1 MTRDEFFTALQNGA
15 KWDIGVSINRTNPVP
30 IDSKSVFQTYEL
42 LETYAETDPTAHPG
56 QIVAVVGVSEVSAY
70 LINSTGSGAVI
81 QKLAAS
87 SASGDIEQD
96 VIQLQTQVANIING
110 TQVVARATGDASGNN
125 IKETYATKAVATT
138 STAGLM
144 SATDKTKLDGI
155 AEGAQVNV
163 IEGVAIQTTTD
174 GGYTDLQIVAK
185 KAQLDLSTYAT
196 KADLVSIPKFGIEVV
211 ASLPTQDISTTTIYL
226 VAQEDGASGQDI
238 YDEYIYVNSKWELI
252 GNTDIDLSA
261 YSTTV
266 QMNAAIQAAIQAL
279 DFTELAV
286 GATKTIGAIS
296 QTDGVLT
303 ATAVNIAVP
312 HTAITDWDAELAQ
325 KQDAI
330 DVEGEGFLKKTS
342 TGFEVD
348 TSTYTTQTQ
357 VEGLI
362 ETEITALDL
371 ANTYLGIGAKAV
383 AAATA
388 DKVANAITIGG
399 QTYDGSQEGIV
410 ITAATLG
417 ALTAVPQ
424 ATAEALGG
432 IKVGYTTSGNN
443 VAVQLDDGGKAYVA
457 VPTATAYTAGD
468 GLNLA
473 GTEFSIAENG
483 VVTTMIS
490 DGAVTDAKITAVNVN
505 KLEQTA
511 GDTLILNGGTASQ

>member
-56 QIVAVVGVSEVSAY
+56 QIVAVVGVSEVAAY
-70 LINSTGSGAVI
+70 LITSTGEGAVI

-96 VIQLQTQVANIING
+96 VLQLQTQVANIISG
-110 TQVVARATGDASGNN
+110 TQVVARAIGDASGNN
-125 IKETYATKAVATT
+125 IEETYATKAVATT
-138 STAGLM
+138 STDGLM
-144 SATDKTKLDGI
+144 SAADKTKLEGI
-155 AEGAQVNV
+155 AAGAQVNV
-163 IEGVAIQTTTD
+163 IEGVAIQTTAD

-185 KAQLDLSTYAT
+185 KAQLDLSNYAT
-196 KADLVSIPKFGIEVV
+196 KADLTSIPKFSIEVV
-211 ASLPTQDISTTTIYL
+211 AELPTQDISTTTIYL
-226 VAQEDGASGQDI
+226 KLQETEDQEGQDI
-238 YDEYIYVNSKWELI
+238 YDEYIYVNNKWEVI

-266 QMNAAIQAAIQAL
+266 QMNAAIQAAVQAL
-279 DFTELAV
+279 DFTELTV
-286 GATKTIGAIS
+286 GATKTLGTIS

-303 ATAVNIAVP
+303 ATAVNIAIP

-348 TSTYTTQTQ
+348 TNTYTTQTQ

-388 DKVANAITIGG
+388 DKVVNKLTVGSKEF
-399 QTYDGSQEGIV
+399 DGSAEV
-410 ITAATLG
+410 TVTATDLG

-457 VPTATAYTAGD
+457 VPAATAYTAGS

-490 DGAVTDAKITAVNVN
+490 DGAVTDAKIAAVNVN
-505 KLEQTA
+505 KLEQSE
-511 GDTLILNGGTASQ
+511 GDTLILNGGTAS

>member
-56 QIVAVVGVSEVSAY
+56 QIVAVVDVSEVSAY
-70 LINSTGSGAVI
+70 LINSTGEGAVI

-110 TQVVARATGDASGNN
+110 TQVVAKATGDASGNN
-125 IKETYATKAVATT
+125 IEETYATKAVATT

-144 SATDKTKLDGI
+144 SATDKTKLDGV
-155 AEGAQVNV
+155 AAGAQVNV
-163 IEGVAIQTTTD
+163 IEGVAIQTTAD

-185 KAQLDLSTYAT
+185 KAQLDLSNYAT
-196 KADLVSIPKFGIEVV
+196 KADLVSIPKFSIEVV
-211 ASLPTQDISTTTIYL
+211 EELPTQDISTTTIYF
-226 VAQEDGASGQDI
+226 VAQEGEPSGQDI
-238 YDEYIYVNSKWELI
+238 YDEYIYVNGKWELI

-286 GATKTIGAIS
+286 GATKTIGTIS

-303 ATAVNIAVP
+303 ATAVDIAIP

-325 KQDAI
+325 KQDVI

-383 AAATA
+383 SAATA
-388 DKVANAITIGG
+388 DKVANKLTIGSKEF
-399 QTYDGSQEGIV
+399 DGSAEV
-410 ITAATLG
+410 TVTATDLG
-417 ALTAVPQ
+417 ALTAIPQ
-424 ATAEALGG
+424 ATAKALGG

-443 VAVQLDDGGKAYVA
+443 VAVQLDDNGKAYVA
-457 VPTATAYTAGD
+457 VPAATAYTAGS

-483 VVTTMIS
+483 VVTNMIS
-490 DGAVTDAKITAVNVN
+490 DGAVTDAKIAAVNVN

-511 GDTLILNGGTASQ
+511 GDTLILNGGTAS

>member
-70 LINSTGSGAVI
+70 LINSTGTGAVI

-96 VIQLQTQVANIING
+96 VLQLQTQVANIING

-185 KAQLDLSTYAT
+185 KAQLDLSNYAT
-196 KADLVSIPKFGIEVV
+196 KTDLVSIPKFGIEVV
-211 ASLPTQDISTTTIYL
+211 AELPTQDISTTTIYL

-238 YDEYIYVNSKWELI
+238 YDEYIYVNNKWELI

-279 DFTELAV
+279 DFTELTV
-286 GATKTIGAIS
+286 GATKTIGTIS
-296 QTDGVLT
+296 QIDGVLT
-303 ATAVNIAVP
+303 ATAVGIAIP

-325 KQDAI
+325 KQDVI

-468 GLNLA
+468 GLALA

-511 GDTLILNGGTASQ
+511 GDTLILNGGTAS

>member
-30 IDSKSVFQTYEL
+30 IDSKSVFQTYEA

-56 QIVAVVGVSEVSAY
+56 QIVAVVDVSEVSAY
-70 LINSTGSGAVI
+70 LINSTGAGAVI

-96 VIQLQTQVANIING
+96 VLQLQTQVSNIING

-125 IKETYATKAVATT
+125 IEETYAKKEVATT
-138 STAGLM
+138 STDGLM
-144 SATDKTKLDGI
+144 SATDKTKLEGI
-155 AEGAQVNV
+155 AAGAQVNV
-163 IEGVAIQTTTD
+163 IEGVAIQTTAD

-185 KAQLDLSTYAT
+185 KAQLDLSNYAT
-196 KADLVSIPKFGIEVV
+196 KADLTSIPKFSIEVV
-211 ASLPTQDISTTTIYL
+211 TELPTQDISTTTIYL
-226 VAQEDGASGQDI
+226 KLQETEDQEGQDI
-238 YDEYIYVNSKWELI
+238 YDEYIYVNNKWEVI

-279 DFTELAV
+279 DFAELTV
-286 GATKTIGAIS
+286 GATKTLGTIS

-303 ATAVNIAVP
+303 ATAVNIAIP
-312 HTAITDWDAELAQ
+312 HTAITDWDVELAK
-325 KQDAI
+325 KQDSI
-330 DVEGEGFLKKTS
+330 DVEGEGFLKKTA

-348 TSTYTTQTQ
+348 TNTYTTQTQ

-388 DKVANAITIGG
+388 DKVANKLTIGSKEF
-399 QTYDGSQEGIV
+399 DGSAEV
-410 ITAATLG
+410 TVTATDLG
-417 ALTAVPQ
+417 ALTAIPQ

-443 VAVQLDDGGKAYVA
+443 VAVQLDDNGKAYVA
-457 VPTATAYTAGD
+457 VPAATAYTAGD
-468 GLNLA
+468 GLDLA

-490 DGAVTDAKITAVNVN
+490 DGAVTDAKITTVNVN

-511 GDTLILNGGTASQ
+511 GDTLILNGGTAS

>member
-70 LINSTGSGAVI
+70 LITSTGEGAVI

-96 VIQLQTQVANIING
+96 VIQLQTQVANIISG

-125 IKETYATKAVATT
+125 IEETYATKAVATT
-138 STAGLM
+138 STDGLM
-144 SATDKTKLDGI
+144 SAADKTKLEGI
-155 AEGAQVNV
+155 AAGAQVNV
-163 IEGVAIQTTTD
+163 IEGVAIQTTAD

-185 KAQLDLSTYAT
+185 KAQLDLSNYAT
-196 KADLVSIPKFGIEVV
+196 KADLTSIPKFSIEVV
-211 ASLPTQDISTTTIYL
+211 TELPTQDISTTTIYL
-226 VAQEDGASGQDI
+226 KLQETEDQEGQDI
-238 YDEYIYVNSKWELI
+238 YDEYIYVNNKWEVI

-279 DFTELAV
+279 DFTGLTV
-286 GATKTIGAIS
+286 GATKTLGVIS

-303 ATAVNIAVP
+303 ATAVDIAIP
-312 HTAITDWDAELAQ
+312 HTAITDWDAELSQ
-325 KQDAI
+325 KQDVI

-383 AAATA
+383 SAATA
-388 DKVANAITIGG
+388 DKVVNKLTIGSKEF
-399 QTYDGSQEGIV
+399 DGSAEV
-410 ITAATLG
+410 TVTATDLG

-443 VAVQLDDGGKAYVA
+443 VAVQLDDNGKAYVA
-457 VPTATAYTAGD
+457 VPAATAYTAGS

-473 GTEFSIAENG
+473 GAEFSIAENG
-483 VVTTMIS
+483 VVTSMIS
-490 DGAVTDAKITAVNVN
+490 DGAVTDAKIAAVNVN

-511 GDTLILNGGTASQ
+511 GDTLILNGGTAS

>member
-70 LINSTGSGAVI
+70 LINSTGTGAVI

-96 VIQLQTQVANIING
+96 VLQLQTQVANIING

-125 IKETYATKAVATT
+125 IKETYATKAVATA

-211 ASLPTQDISTTTIYL
+211 ATLPTQDISTTTIYL
-226 VAQEDGASGQDI
+226 VAQEGEPSGQDI

-286 GATKTIGAIS
+286 GATKTLGTIS

-303 ATAVNIAVP
+303 ATAVNIAIP

-511 GDTLILNGGTASQ
+511 GDTLILNGGTAS

>member
-30 IDSKSVFQTYEL
+30 IDSKSVFQTYEA

-70 LINSTGSGAVI
+70 LITSTGEGAVI

-96 VIQLQTQVANIING
+96 VIQLQTQVANIISG

-125 IKETYATKAVATT
+125 IEETYATKAVATT
-138 STAGLM
+138 STDGLM
-144 SATDKTKLDGI
+144 SATDKTKLEGI
-155 AEGAQVNV
+155 AAGAQVNV
-163 IEGVAIQTTTD
+163 IEGVAIQTTAD

-185 KAQLDLSTYAT
+185 KAQLDLSNYAT
-196 KADLVSIPKFGIEVV
+196 KADLTSIPKFSIEVV
-211 ASLPTQDISTTTIYL
+211 AELPTQDISTTTIYL
-226 VAQEDGASGQDI
+226 KLQETGDQEGQDI
-238 YDEYIYVNSKWELI
+238 YDEYIYVNNKWEVI

-266 QMNAAIQAAIQAL
+266 QMNAAIQAAVQAL

-286 GATKTIGAIS
+286 GATKTLGVIS

-303 ATAVNIAVP
+303 ATAVDIAIP
-312 HTAITDWDAELAQ
+312 HTAITDWDVELDK
-325 KQDAI
+325 KQDVI

-348 TSTYTTQTQ
+348 TNKYTTQTQ

-388 DKVANAITIGG
+388 DKVANKLTIGSKEF
-399 QTYDGSQEGIV
+399 DGSAEV
-410 ITAATLG
+410 TVTATDLG

-443 VAVQLDDGGKAYVA
+443 VAVQLDKNGKAYVA
-457 VPTATAYTAGD
+457 VPAATAYTAGE
-468 GLNLA
+468 GLDLT
-473 GTEFSIAENG
+473 GSEFSIAENG
-483 VVTTMIS
+483 VVTSMIS
-490 DGAVTDAKITAVNVN
+490 DGAVTDAKIAAVNVN
-505 KLEQTA
+505 KLEQSE
-511 GDTLILNGGTASQ
+511 GDTLILNGGTAS

>member
-70 LINSTGSGAVI
+70 LITSTGEGAVI

-96 VIQLQTQVANIING
+96 VIQLQTQVANIISG

-125 IKETYATKAVATT
+125 IEETYATKAVATT
-138 STAGLM
+138 STDGLM
-144 SATDKTKLDGI
+144 SATDKTKLEGI
-155 AEGAQVNV
+155 AAGAQVNV
-163 IEGVAIQTTTD
+163 IEGVAIQTTAD

-185 KAQLDLSTYAT
+185 KAQLDLSNYAT
-196 KADLVSIPKFGIEVV
+196 KADLTSIPKFSIEVV
-211 ASLPTQDISTTTIYL
+211 TELPTQDISTTTIYL
-226 VAQEDGASGQDI
+226 KLQETGDQEGQDI
-238 YDEYIYVNSKWELI
+238 YDEYIYVNNKWEVI

-279 DFTELAV
+279 DFAELTV
-286 GATKTIGAIS
+286 GATKTLGVIS

-303 ATAVNIAVP
+303 ATAVDIAIP
-312 HTAITDWDAELAQ
+312 HTAITDWDTELAQ
-325 KQDAI
+325 KQDVI

-342 TGFEVD
+342 TGFAVD

-383 AAATA
+383 SASVA
-388 DKVANAITIGG
+388 DKVAHSITFGSKV
-399 QTYDGSQEGIV
+399 YDGSQEGIE
-410 ITAATLG
+410 ITASDLG

-424 ATAEALGG
+424 ATTEALGG

-443 VAVQLDDGGKAYVA
+443 VAVQLDENGKAYVA
-457 VPTATAYTAGD
+457 VPAATAYTAGE
-468 GLNLA
+468 GLDLT
-473 GTEFSIAENG
+473 GSEFSIAENG
-483 VVTTMIS
+483 VVTSMIS
-490 DGAVTDAKITAVNVN
+490 DGAVTDAKIAAVNVN

-511 GDTLILNGGTASQ
+511 GDTLILNGGTAS

>member
-70 LINSTGSGAVI
+70 LITSTGEGAVI

-96 VIQLQTQVANIING
+96 VIQLQTQVANIISG

-125 IKETYATKAVATT
+125 IEETYATKAVATT
-138 STAGLM
+138 STDGLM
-144 SATDKTKLDGI
+144 SATDKTKLEGI
-155 AEGAQVNV
+155 AAGAQVNV
-163 IEGVAIQTTTD
+163 IEGVAIQTTAD

-185 KAQLDLSTYAT
+185 KAQLDLSNYAT
-196 KADLVSIPKFGIEVV
+196 KADLTSIPKFSIEVV
-211 ASLPTQDISTTTIYL
+211 AELPTKDISTTTIYL
-226 VAQEDGASGQDI
+226 KLQETGDQEGQDI
-238 YDEYIYVNSKWELI
+238 YDEYIYVNNKWEVI

-279 DFTELAV
+279 DFTELTV
-286 GATKTIGAIS
+286 GATKTLGVIS

-303 ATAVNIAVP
+303 ATAVDIAIP

-325 KQDAI
+325 KQDVI

-342 TGFEVD
+342 TGFAVD
-348 TSTYTTQTQ
+348 TSIYTTQTQ

-383 AAATA
+383 SAATA
-388 DKVANAITIGG
+388 DKVVNKLTIGSKEF
-399 QTYDGSQEGIV
+399 DGSAEV
-410 ITAATLG
+410 TVTATDLG
-417 ALTAVPQ
+417 ALTAIPQ

-443 VAVQLDDGGKAYVA
+443 VAVQLDKNGKAYVA
-457 VPTATAYTAGD
+457 VPAATAYTAGE
-468 GLNLA
+468 GLDLT
-473 GTEFSIAENG
+473 GSEFSIAENG
-483 VVTTMIS
+483 VVTSMIS
-490 DGAVTDAKITAVNVN
+490 DGAVTDAKIAAVNVN

-511 GDTLILNGGTASQ
+511 GDTLILNGGTAS

>member
-96 VIQLQTQVANIING
+96 VLQLQTQVANIING
-110 TQVVARATGDASGNN
+110 TQVVARATGDALGNN
-125 IKETYATKAVATT
+125 IRETYATKAVATT
-138 STAGLM
+138 STDGLM
-144 SATDKTKLDGI
+144 SAADKTKLEGI
-155 AEGAQVNV
+155 AAGAQVNV

-185 KAQLDLSTYAT
+185 KAQLDLSNYAT
-196 KADLVSIPKFGIEVV
+196 KADLTSIPKFGIEVV
-211 ASLPTQDISTTTIYL
+211 AELPTQDISTTTIYL
-226 VAQEDGASGQDI
+226 KLQETEDQEGQDI
-238 YDEYIYVNSKWELI
+238 YDEYIYVNNKWEVI

-266 QMNAAIQAAIQAL
+266 QMNAAIQAAVQAL
-279 DFTELAV
+279 DFAELTV
-286 GATKTIGAIS
+286 GATKTLGTIS

-325 KQDAI
+325 KQDVI

-388 DKVANAITIGG
+388 DKVVNKLTVGSKEF
-399 QTYDGSQEGIV
+399 DGSAEV
-410 ITAATLG
+410 TVTAADLG
-417 ALTAVPQ
+417 ALTAIPQ

-457 VPTATAYTAGD
+457 VPTATAYTAGS

-473 GTEFSIAENG
+473 GTEFSIAESG

-490 DGAVTDAKITAVNVN
+490 DGAVTDAKITTVNVN

-511 GDTLILNGGTASQ
+511 GDTLILNGGTAS

>member
-42 LETYAETDPTAHPG
+42 LETYAKTDPTAHPG

-96 VIQLQTQVANIING
+96 VLQLQTQVANIING
-110 TQVVARATGDASGNN
+110 TQVVARATGDALGNN
-125 IKETYATKAVATT
+125 IRETYATKAVATT
-138 STAGLM
+138 STDGLM
-144 SATDKTKLDGI
+144 SAADKTKLEGI
-155 AEGAQVNV
+155 AAGAQVNV

-185 KAQLDLSTYAT
+185 KAQLDLSNYAT
-196 KADLVSIPKFGIEVV
+196 KQDLTSIPKFSIEVV
-211 ASLPTQDISTTTIYL
+211 SELPTQDISTTTIYL
-226 VAQEDGASGQDI
+226 KLQETGDQEGQDI
-238 YDEYIYVNSKWELI
+238 YDEYIYVNNKWEVI

-279 DFTELAV
+279 DFAELTV
-286 GATKTIGAIS
+286 GATKTLGTIS

-303 ATAVNIAVP
+303 ATAVNIAIP
-312 HTAITDWDAELAQ
+312 HTAITDWDAELAK
-325 KQDAI
+325 KQDVI

-348 TSTYTTQTQ
+348 TNTYTTQTQ

-388 DKVANAITIGG
+388 DKVANKLTIGSKEF
-399 QTYDGSQEGIV
+399 DGSAEV
-410 ITAATLG
+410 TVTATDLG

-443 VAVQLDDGGKAYVA
+443 VAVQLDDNGKAYVA
-457 VPTATAYTAGD
+457 VPAATSYTAGS

-490 DGAVTDAKITAVNVN
+490 DGAVTDDKITAVNVS

-511 GDTLILNGGTASQ
+511 GDTLILNGGTAS

>member
-30 IDSKSVFQTYEL
+30 IDSKSVFQTYEA

-70 LINSTGSGAVI
+70 LITSTGEGAVI

-96 VIQLQTQVANIING
+96 VIQLQTQVANIISG

-125 IKETYATKAVATT
+125 IEETYATKAVATT
-138 STAGLM
+138 STDGLM
-144 SATDKTKLDGI
+144 SAADKTKLEGI
-155 AEGAQVNV
+155 AAGAQVNV
-163 IEGVAIQTTTD
+163 IEGVAIQTTAD

-185 KAQLDLSTYAT
+185 KAQLDLSNYAT
-196 KADLVSIPKFGIEVV
+196 KADLTSIPKFSIEVV
-211 ASLPTQDISTTTIYL
+211 TELPTEEISTTTIYL
-226 VAQEDGASGQDI
+226 KLQETEDQEGQDI
-238 YDEYIYVNSKWELI
+238 YDEYIYVNNKWEVI

-266 QMNAAIQAAIQAL
+266 QMNAAIQAAVQAL

-286 GATKTIGAIS
+286 GATKTLGVIS

-303 ATAVNIAVP
+303 ATAVDIAIP

-325 KQDAI
+325 KQDVI

-388 DKVANAITIGG
+388 DKVANKLTIGSKEF
-399 QTYDGSQEGIV
+399 DGSAEV
-410 ITAATLG
+410 TVTATDLG

-443 VAVQLDDGGKAYVA
+443 VAVQLDDDGKAYVA
-457 VPTATAYTAGD
+457 VPAATAYTAGE
-468 GLNLA
+468 GLDLT
-473 GTEFSIAENG
+473 GSEFSIAENG
-483 VVTTMIS
+483 VVTSMIS
-490 DGAVTDAKITAVNVN
+490 DGAVTDAKIAAVNVN

-511 GDTLILNGGTASQ
+511 GDTLILNGGTAS

>member
-70 LINSTGSGAVI
+70 LITSTGEGAVI

-96 VIQLQTQVANIING
+96 VIQLQTQVANIISG

-125 IKETYATKAVATT
+125 IEETYATKAVATT
-138 STAGLM
+138 STDGLM
-144 SATDKTKLDGI
+144 SVADKTKLEGI
-155 AEGAQVNV
+155 AAGAQVNV
-163 IEGVAIQTTTD
+163 IEGVAIQTTAD

-185 KAQLDLSTYAT
+185 KAQLDLSNYAT
-196 KADLVSIPKFGIEVV
+196 KADLTSIPKFSIEVV
-211 ASLPTQDISTTTIYL
+211 TELPTQDISTTTIYL
-226 VAQEDGASGQDI
+226 KLQETGDQEGQDI
-238 YDEYIYVNSKWELI
+238 YDEYIYVNNKWEVI

-279 DFTELAV
+279 DFTELTV
-286 GATKTIGAIS
+286 GATKTLGVIS

-303 ATAVNIAVP
+303 ATAVDIAIP

-325 KQDAI
+325 KQDVI

-383 AAATA
+383 SASTA
-388 DKVANAITIGG
+388 DKVANKLTIGSKEF
-399 QTYDGSQEGIV
+399 DGSAEV
-410 ITAATLG
+410 TVTATDLG

-443 VAVQLDDGGKAYVA
+443 VAVQLDDDGKAYVA
-457 VPTATAYTAGD
+457 VPAATAYTAGE
-468 GLNLA
+468 GLDLT
-473 GTEFSIAENG
+473 GSEFSIAENG
-483 VVTTMIS
+483 VVTSMIS
-490 DGAVTDAKITAVNVN
+490 DGAVTDAKIAAVNVN

-511 GDTLILNGGTASQ
+511 GDTLILNGGTAS

>member
-70 LINSTGSGAVI
+70 LINSTGTGAVI

-96 VIQLQTQVANIING
+96 VLQLQTQVANIING

-125 IKETYATKAVATT
+125 IAGTYATKAVATT

-211 ASLPTQDISTTTIYL
+211 ATLPTQDISTTTIYL
-226 VAQEDGASGQDI
+226 VAQEGEPSGQDI
-238 YDEYIYVNSKWELI
+238 YDEYIYVNNKWELI

-279 DFTELAV
+279 DFTELTV
-286 GATKTIGAIS
+286 GATKTLGTIS

-303 ATAVNIAVP
+303 ATAVNIAIP

-468 GLNLA
+468 GLALA

-511 GDTLILNGGTASQ
+511 GDTLILNGGTAS

>member
-30 IDSKSVFQTYEL
+30 IDSKSVFQTYEA

-70 LINSTGSGAVI
+70 LINSTGAGAVI

-96 VIQLQTQVANIING
+96 VLQLQTQVANIING
-110 TQVVARATGDASGNN
+110 TQVVARATGDALGNN
-125 IKETYATKAVATT
+125 IRETYAKKEVATT
-138 STAGLM
+138 STDGLM
-144 SATDKTKLDGI
+144 SAADKTKLEGI
-155 AEGAQVNV
+155 AAGAQVNV
-163 IEGVAIQTTTD
+163 IEGVAIQTTAD

-185 KAQLDLSTYAT
+185 KAQLDLSNYAT
-196 KADLVSIPKFGIEVV
+196 KADLTSIPKFSIEVV
-211 ASLPTQDISTTTIYL
+211 AELPTEEISTTTIYL
-226 VAQEDGASGQDI
+226 KLQETEDQEGQDI
-238 YDEYIYVNSKWELI
+238 YDEYIYVNNKWEVI

-279 DFTELAV
+279 DFAELTV
-286 GATKTIGAIS
+286 GATKTLGTIS

-312 HTAITDWDAELAQ
+312 HTAITDWAAELAK
-325 KQDAI
+325 KQDVI

-348 TSTYTTQTQ
+348 TNTYTTQTQ

-383 AAATA
+383 AASTA
-388 DKVANAITIGG
+388 DKVVNKLTVGSKEF
-399 QTYDGSQEGIV
+399 DGSAEV
-410 ITAATLG
+410 TVTAADLG
-417 ALTAVPQ
+417 ALTAIPQ

-443 VAVQLDDGGKAYVA
+443 VAVQLDDNGKAYVA
-457 VPTATAYTAGD
+457 VPAATAYTAGS

-483 VVTTMIS
+483 VVTNMIS

-505 KLEQTA
+505 KLEQSE
-511 GDTLILNGGTASQ
+511 GDTLILNGGTAS

>member
-56 QIVAVVGVSEVSAY
+56 QIVAVVDVSEVSAY
-70 LINSTGSGAVI
+70 LINSTGEGAVI

-110 TQVVARATGDASGNN
+110 TQVVAKATGDASGNN
-125 IKETYATKAVATT
+125 IEETYATKAVATT
-138 STAGLM
+138 STDGLM
-144 SATDKTKLDGI
+144 SATDKTKLEGI
-155 AEGAQVNV
+155 AAGAQVNV
-163 IEGVAIQTTTD
+163 IEGVAIQTTAD

-185 KAQLDLSTYAT
+185 KAQLDLSNYAT
-196 KADLVSIPKFGIEVV
+196 KADLTSIPKFSIEVV
-211 ASLPTQDISTTTIYL
+211 TELPTQNISTTTIYL
-226 VAQEDGASGQDI
+226 KLQETGDQEGQDI
-238 YDEYIYVNSKWELI
+238 YDEYIYVNNKWEVI

-266 QMNAAIQAAIQAL
+266 QMNAAIQAAVQAL
-279 DFTELAV
+279 DFAELAV
-286 GATKTIGAIS
+286 GATKTLGVIS

-303 ATAVNIAVP
+303 ATAVDIAIP
-312 HTAITDWDAELAQ
+312 HTAITDWDAELAK
-325 KQDAI
+325 KQDVI

-348 TSTYTTQTQ
+348 TNTYTTQTQ

-383 AAATA
+383 SASTA
-388 DKVANAITIGG
+388 DKVVNKLTIGSKEF
-399 QTYDGSQEGIV
+399 DGSAEV
-410 ITAATLG
+410 TVTATDLG
-417 ALTAVPQ
+417 ALTAIPQ

-443 VAVQLDDGGKAYVA
+443 VAVQLDENGKAYVA
-457 VPTATAYTAGD
+457 VPAATAYTAGE
-468 GLNLA
+468 GLDLT

-483 VVTTMIS
+483 VVTSMIS
-490 DGAVTDAKITAVNVN
+490 DGAVTDAKIAAVNVN
-505 KLEQTA
+505 KLEQSE
-511 GDTLILNGGTASQ
+511 GDTLILNGGTAS

>member
-1 MTRDEFFTALQNGA
+1 M
-15 KWDIGVSINRTNPVP
+15 
-30 IDSKSVFQTYEL
+30 
-42 LETYAETDPTAHPG
+42 
-56 QIVAVVGVSEVSAY
+56 
-70 LINSTGSGAVI
+70 
-81 QKLAAS
+81 
-87 SASGDIEQD
+87 
-96 VIQLQTQVANIING
+96 
-110 TQVVARATGDASGNN
+110 
-125 IKETYATKAVATT
+125 
-138 STAGLM
+138 
-144 SATDKTKLDGI
+144 
-155 AEGAQVNV
+155 
-163 IEGVAIQTTTD
+163 
-174 GGYTDLQIVAK
+174 
-185 KAQLDLSTYAT
+185 
-196 KADLVSIPKFGIEVV
+196 
-211 ASLPTQDISTTTIYL
+211 PTQDISTTTIYL
-226 VAQEDGASGQDI
+226 KLQETGDQEGQDI
-238 YDEYIYVNSKWELI
+238 YDEYIYVNNKWEVI

-279 DFTELAV
+279 DFAELTV
-286 GATKTIGAIS
+286 GSTKTLGTIS

-312 HTAITDWDAELAQ
+312 HTAITDWDTELAQ
-325 KQDAI
+325 KQDVI

-348 TSTYTTQTQ
+348 TNKYTTQTQ

-388 DKVANAITIGG
+388 DKVANKLTIGSKEF
-399 QTYDGSQEGIV
+399 DGSAEV
-410 ITAATLG
+410 TVTATDLG

-443 VAVQLDDGGKAYVA
+443 VAVQLDDNGKAYVA
-457 VPTATAYTAGD
+457 VPAATAYTAGS

-473 GTEFSIAENG
+473 GTEFSIAESG

-490 DGAVTDAKITAVNVN
+490 DGAVTDAKITTVNVN

-511 GDTLILNGGTASQ
+511 GDTLILNGGTAS

>member
-70 LINSTGSGAVI
+70 LINSTGEGAVI

-110 TQVVARATGDASGNN
+110 TQVVAKATGDASGNN
-125 IKETYATKAVATT
+125 IEETYATKAVATT

-144 SATDKTKLDGI
+144 SATDKTKLEGI
-155 AEGAQVNV
+155 AAGAQVNV
-163 IEGVAIQTTTD
+163 IEGVAIQTTAD

-185 KAQLDLSTYAT
+185 KAQLDLSNYAT
-196 KADLVSIPKFGIEVV
+196 KADLTSIPKFSIEVV
-211 ASLPTQDISTTTIYL
+211 TELPTQDISTTTIYL
-226 VAQEDGASGQDI
+226 KLQETEDQEGQDI
-238 YDEYIYVNSKWELI
+238 YDEYIYVNNKWEVI

-279 DFTELAV
+279 DFTELTV
-286 GATKTIGAIS
+286 GATKTLGTIS

-303 ATAVNIAVP
+303 ATAVDIAIP
-312 HTAITDWDAELAQ
+312 HTAITDWDVELDK
-325 KQDAI
+325 KQDVI

-348 TSTYTTQTQ
+348 TNKYTTQTQ

-388 DKVANAITIGG
+388 DKVANKLTIGSKEF
-399 QTYDGSQEGIV
+399 DGSAEV
-410 ITAATLG
+410 TVTATDLG

-432 IKVGYTTSGNN
+432 IKVGYKTSGNN
-443 VAVQLDDGGKAYVA
+443 VAVQLDDNGKAYVA
-457 VPTATAYTAGD
+457 VPAATAYTAGS

-483 VVTTMIS
+483 VVTSMIS
-490 DGAVTDAKITAVNVN
+490 DGAVTDAKIAAVNVN

-511 GDTLILNGGTASQ
+511 GDTLILNGGTAS

>member
-30 IDSKSVFQTYEL
+30 IDSKSVFQTYEA

-70 LINSTGSGAVI
+70 LITSTGEGAVI

-96 VIQLQTQVANIING
+96 VIQLQTQVANIISG

-125 IKETYATKAVATT
+125 IEETYATKAVATT
-138 STAGLM
+138 STDGLM
-144 SATDKTKLDGI
+144 SAADKTKLEGI
-155 AEGAQVNV
+155 AAGAQVNV
-163 IEGVAIQTTTD
+163 IEGVAIQTTAD

-185 KAQLDLSTYAT
+185 KAQLDLSNYAT
-196 KADLVSIPKFGIEVV
+196 KADLTSIPKFSIEVV
-211 ASLPTQDISTTTIYL
+211 TELPTQDISTTTIYL
-226 VAQEDGASGQDI
+226 KLQETGDQEGQDI
-238 YDEYIYVNSKWELI
+238 YDEYIYVNNKWEVI

-279 DFTELAV
+279 DFAELTV
-286 GATKTIGAIS
+286 GATKTLGTIS

-303 ATAVNIAVP
+303 ATAVDIAIP
-312 HTAITDWDAELAQ
+312 HTAVTDWDVELDK
-325 KQDAI
+325 KQDVI

-348 TSTYTTQTQ
+348 TNKYTTQTQ

-383 AAATA
+383 SASTA
-388 DKVANAITIGG
+388 DKVANKLTIGSKEF
-399 QTYDGSQEGIV
+399 DGSAEV
-410 ITAATLG
+410 TVTATDLG

-443 VAVQLDDGGKAYVA
+443 VAVQLDDNGKAYVA
-457 VPTATAYTAGD
+457 VPAATAYTAGE
-468 GLNLA
+468 GLDLT
-473 GTEFSIAENG
+473 GSEFSIAENG
-483 VVTTMIS
+483 VVTSMIS
-490 DGAVTDAKITAVNVN
+490 DGAVTDAKIAAVNVN

-511 GDTLILNGGTASQ
+511 GDTLILNGGTAS